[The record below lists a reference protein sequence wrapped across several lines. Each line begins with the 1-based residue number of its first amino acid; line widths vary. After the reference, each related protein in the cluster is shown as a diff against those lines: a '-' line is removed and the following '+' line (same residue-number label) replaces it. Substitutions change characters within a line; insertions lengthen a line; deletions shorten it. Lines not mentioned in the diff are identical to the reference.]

1 MFYYSGVVIAPNLST
16 IAGHTSGRSSLEK
29 IPSSASFKRS
39 AARLRK
45 ARWNIYK
52 KIRSNERDVGKSLGY
67 YKNLIKKFIKRFP
80 SKLKSKE
87 HDIWQGKIEKT
98 SQDVKNFLSKKS
110 EVKSSYLVNA
120 IVLDEPKSSTKVADV
135 FDASSKSKKARYVQ
149 NVAKAK
155 YVSNIAKKAQI
166 IENVNTTKSCDACAK
181 KNYVVNLDAVVVI
194 LFTLVNLV
202 KNDPVITKKYK
213 TDFPKASIRRS
224 PRPGDPQ
231 VENLKTREQ
240 NFSDLLNSEQI
251 FDDEIN
257 TAAQVKETE
266 VEDTSDSTETEVE
279 DTSDAI
285 ETETPVAQNPAWN
298 EPTVD
303 EAEKSSE
310 GEASND
316 EVAAAATLAAF
327 EVPKEDGELSTTSV
341 DNDVNLHGIKV
352 TWAVCP
358 QLRHFPVSKCRRRC
372 EWDVMARRAV
382 NPFYQD
388 VKPVEKPVEKDSDE
402 YKQRIKK
409 ASSNFLASS
418 CVVLNKSYP
427 IGPDP
432 YWNLTKAG
440 QSKAQY
446 EAEEPVRENEEGATQ
461 PIVPDGYNKFGFK
474 IPK

>member
-1 MFYYSGVVIAPNLST
+1 M
-16 IAGHTSGRSSLEK
+16 
-29 IPSSASFKRS
+29 
-39 AARLRK
+39 
-45 ARWNIYK
+45 K
-52 KIRSNERDVGKSLGY
+52 KTFGY
-67 YKNLIKKFIKRFP
+67 YKKQVEKFLKVFSSTLHQKETSIWNE
-80 SKLKSKE
+80 KLA
-87 HDIWQGKIEKT
+87 KT
-98 SQDVKNFLSKKS
+98 S
-110 EVKSSYLVNA
+110 
-120 IVLDEPKSSTKVADV
+120 ADV
-135 FDASSKSKKARYVQ
+135 HAFLRLRNVRNVTKKDWKVQSCFECNNKLDSVLLMLSTLLHLVKTDQAKGNDMKTPKVQKEIFEAPAEQEVAKVTIDVAKHSVEDERSCNEASIASEIFDAPADEKAT
-149 NVAKAK
+149 KA
-155 YVSNIAKKAQI
+155 
-166 IENVNTTKSCDACAK
+166 
-181 KNYVVNLDAVVVI
+181 
-194 LFTLVNLV
+194 
-202 KNDPVITKKYK
+202 
-213 TDFPKASIRRS
+213 
-224 PRPGDPQ
+224 
-231 VENLKTREQ
+231 
-240 NFSDLLNSEQI
+240 
-251 FDDEIN
+251 
-257 TAAQVKETE
+257 
-266 VEDTSDSTETEVE
+266 
-279 DTSDAI
+279 
-285 ETETPVAQNPAWN
+285 
-298 EPTVD
+298 TVD
-303 EAEKSSE
+303 EAEKSLE

-327 EVPKEDGELSTTSV
+327 EAPKKDGELSTASV

-427 IGPDP
+427 IGSDP

>member
-1 MFYYSGVVIAPNLST
+1 MKNPKVKKEMFEAPAEQEVAKVT
-16 IAGHTSGRSSLEK
+16 I
-29 IPSSASFKRS
+29 
-39 AARLRK
+39 
-45 ARWNIYK
+45 
-52 KIRSNERDVGKSLGY
+52 DVA
-67 YKNLIKKFIKRFP
+67 
-80 SKLKSKE
+80 KE
-87 HDIWQGKIEKT
+87 SVEDN
-98 SQDVKNFLSKKS
+98 VA
-110 EVKSSYLVNA
+110 NA
-120 IVLDEPKSSTKVADV
+120 IVGKLEALSDEK
-135 FDASSKSKKARYVQ
+135 
-149 NVAKAK
+149 NV
-155 YVSNIAKKAQI
+155 
-166 IENVNTTKSCDACAK
+166 E
-181 KNYVVNLDAVVVI
+181 
-194 LFTLVNLV
+194 
-202 KNDPVITKKYK
+202 
-213 TDFPKASIRRS
+213 
-224 PRPGDPQ
+224 
-231 VENLKTREQ
+231 
-240 NFSDLLNSEQI
+240 
-251 FDDEIN
+251 
-257 TAAQVKETE
+257 
-266 VEDTSDSTETEVE
+266 
-279 DTSDAI
+279 
-285 ETETPVAQNPAWN
+285 
-298 EPTVD
+298 
-303 EAEKSSE
+303 
-310 GEASND
+310 
-316 EVAAAATLAAF
+316 
-327 EVPKEDGELSTTSV
+327 ELSTASV